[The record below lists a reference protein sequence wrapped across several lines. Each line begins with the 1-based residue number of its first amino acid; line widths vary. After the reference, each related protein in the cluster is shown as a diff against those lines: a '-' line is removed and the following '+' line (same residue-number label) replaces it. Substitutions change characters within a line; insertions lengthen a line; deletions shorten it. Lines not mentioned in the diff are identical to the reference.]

1 MADASKLGAALRMV
15 EEIGS
20 FSGTEQWTKMLREV
34 VGQAVMENCE
44 DQGIDIFSFFN
55 NND

>member
-1 MADASKLGAALRMV
+1 MRMV
-15 EEIGS
+15 DEIGS
-20 FSGTEQWTKMLREV
+20 FSGSEQWVKMLKEV